1 MCASV
6 QKTDAL
12 FFSAGRFCYNMCAMA
27 GNAKEWFVRTEDG
40 RVYGPADVASLVA
53 WAKDGRIEPSGF
65 VSRDRL
71 SWVPAQLM
79 PELEM
84 KWLVETEPGKVFGP
98 FNRAL
103 VVSLFSRG
111 AVPADAKAYRLH
123 ELAVDCDP
131 PPVVKEVPV
140 EKIVEKVVEKEVRVE
155 VPVEKIVE
163 KVVEKEVRVE
173 VPVEKVVEKEVRV
186 EVPVEKVVE
195 KVVEKEVR
203 VEVPVEKIVEKIVE
217 VPVEKIVERVI
228 EVVPPARTGI
238 VVADAPDPVA
248 NVPPARSPG
257 SIFGNMDR
265 SRLAALEAAAQ
276 RELAK
281 GRRFGLG
288 GGIFGRKR

>member
-1 MCASV
+1 MS
-6 QKTDAL
+6 D
-12 FFSAGRFCYNMCAMA
+12 
-27 GNAKEWFVRTEDG
+27 NAKEWFVRTEDG
-40 RVYGPADVASLVA
+40 RVYGPADVASLVV

-71 SWVPAQLM
+71 NWVPAQLM

-123 ELAVDCDP
+123 ELPVDCDP

-140 EKIVEKVVEKEVRVE
+140 EKIVEKKVRVE
-155 VPVEKIVE
+155 VPVEKI
-163 KVVEKEVRVE
+163 VEKEVRVE
-173 VPVEKVVEKEVRV
+173 VPVEKV
-186 EVPVEKVVE
+186 
-195 KVVEKEVR
+195 
-203 VEVPVEKIVEKIVE
+203 VEKIVE

-238 VVADAPDPVA
+238 VVSDVADPVA
-248 NVPPARSPG
+248 NVPPPRSPG

-265 SRLAALEAAAQ
+265 NRLAALEAAAQ

-288 GGIFGRKR
+288 AGIFGRKH